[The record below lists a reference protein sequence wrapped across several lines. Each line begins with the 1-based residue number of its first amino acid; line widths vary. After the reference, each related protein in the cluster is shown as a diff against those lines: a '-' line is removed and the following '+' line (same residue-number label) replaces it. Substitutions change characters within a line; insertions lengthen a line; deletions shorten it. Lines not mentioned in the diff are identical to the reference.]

1 MNGVDLPCLPIE
13 MAFVINPWYSK
24 PRNASV
30 NAGGGNGGLDLILP
44 PKEQEVVFA
53 LAIPPLV
60 RVTEVLINDEIW
72 DLEHRGSYALNIDEI
87 LVEDRDLSL
96 LAL

>member
-1 MNGVDLPCLPIE
+1 MT
-13 MAFVINPWYSK
+13 FVVNPWYSE
-24 PRNASV
+24 PRNASI
-30 NAGGGNGGLDLILP
+30 NAGGGNGGFDLILP

-60 RVTEVLINDEIW
+60 RVTEVLIDDEVW
-72 DLEHRGSYALNIDEI
+72 ALEHRGGYALNVDETF
-87 LVEDRDLSL
+87 VEDGDLSL